1 MRGRTVRVLLIAATG
16 LSLMPGVAQACNDP
30 TVMVLPHVAGP
41 GDTMHYTITNL
52 TPGAKYELSIHGEL
66 GVETRVVPK
75 TEATSHSASGT
86 FTMPDLGDRSVGV
99 SIGGPIQHWD
109 IESPT
114 GGDTLDRYDS
124 VTYRVQAPSS
134 GGTPEP
140 QPARGMPPASIPGD
154 DAPGARDPAS
164 QPLGKAPAPRV
175 PRSLR
180 ATRPDGPRPQTA
192 APVESPMPVAA
203 PTPTT
208 ADPDVVSAPRQN
220 LRAAPVGPGRPQA
233 TPAPSAHGTVP
244 ERAPLRQLTEPAFAA
259 RPAAPERD
267 GPALPLMLV
276 AALSAAVGCAVWLV
290 LLLRRGGEAA
300 APCATDPA
308 PQVPP
313 DASVEAELQE
323 IVAEERAR
331 RMSQETAAIRT
342 GPG

>member
-1 MRGRTVRVLLIAATG
+1 MRGKTARAVLIAATG
-16 LSLMPGVAQACNDP
+16 LSLMPAVAQACNDP

-52 TPGAKYELSIHGEL
+52 TPGAKYELSIYGEL
-66 GVETRVVPK
+66 GVETRVVPP
-75 TEATSHSASGT
+75 TEATSNSASGT

-114 GGDTLDRYDS
+114 GDDTLDRYDS

-140 QPARGMPPASIPGD
+140 QPARGTPPGSIPAD
-154 DAPGARDPAS
+154 NAPGAGDRAG

-180 ATRPDGPRPQTA
+180 ATRPDGPRAQTA
-192 APVESPMPVAA
+192 APVEIPMPVAA
-203 PTPTT
+203 PAPAT
-208 ADPDVVSAPRQN
+208 ADPDVVSAPGPN
-220 LRAAPVGPGRPQA
+220 LRAAPARPGRLQA
-233 TPAPSAHGTVP
+233 IPAPSAHETVP
-244 ERAPLRQLTEPAFAA
+244 EQAPRRQLTEPAFAA
-259 RPAAPERD
+259 RLGAPERD

-276 AALSAAVGCAVWLV
+276 AALSATVGCAVWLM
-290 LLLRRGGEAA
+290 LLLRREGEAA
-300 APCATDPA
+300 APRATDPV

-331 RMSQETAAIRT
+331 QMSQETAAIRT